1 MLIQIPLKY
10 SFLEGANKPQLE
22 VTIAKSSALLN
33 HVLFERDRKASS
45 NVSVLSQ
52 GQESSNCFML
62 YWIQTDTTEIIGATL
77 V

>member
-10 SFLEGANKPQLE
+10 SFLEGANKPQL

>member
-1 MLIQIPLKY
+1 MLIQIHLKY
-10 SFLEGANKPQLE
+10 SFFEGANKPQL

-62 YWIQTDTTEIIGATL
+62 Y
-77 V
+77 